1 MITASLQYEISIILT
16 IYNSKNYYRRAMASI
31 FNQSYN
37 NYELIIVDDGSED
50 GIEQELFPVLK
61 TNANIIYLRHKN
73 KGNPLS
79 LNTGI
84 KLSSGRFISFIDS
97 DDEYKHNFLLNRI
110 NYFIQ
115 NPDTDLIHSPA
126 ELVGNEKD
134 FYVPDLKDV
143 TKLIHI
149 DECIIGGTFFGKR
162 NVFEEL
168 NGFKNIYSH
177 DSEFYERA
185 TKRFIVNKLDLKDY
199 IYYRNNF
206 QSITNKLRNKVINDQ

>member
-1 MITASLQYEISIILT
+1 
-16 IYNSKNYYRRAMASI
+16 MASI

-97 DDEYKHNFLLNRI
+97 DDEYKENFLLNRI

-185 TKRFIVNKLDLKDY
+185 TKRFIVNKLDSKDY

>member
-1 MITASLQYEISIILT
+1 
-16 IYNSKNYYRRAMASI
+16 MASI

-97 DDEYKHNFLLNRI
+97 DDEYKENFLLNRI

>member
-97 DDEYKHNFLLNRI
+97 DDEYKENFLLNRI